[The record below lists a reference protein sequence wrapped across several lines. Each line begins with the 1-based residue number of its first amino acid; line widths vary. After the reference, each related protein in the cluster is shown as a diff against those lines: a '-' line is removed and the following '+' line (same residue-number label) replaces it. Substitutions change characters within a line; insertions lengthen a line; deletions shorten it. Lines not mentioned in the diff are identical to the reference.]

1 MNIAIIGL
9 GGIGGYISAMLTKN
23 TTYNVVGFARGEHLK
38 KIQQDGIKIIEDGS
52 EFVVKLDARELKD
65 IDESFDIVL
74 FCVKSYDLK
83 TSYEAIKNS
92 ITKESIL
99 ISFSNGVDNGDKLR
113 QMSDSIVL
121 DGCIY
126 ILSHIQ
132 EVGIIRKKGKVFA
145 GVFGGD
151 EDATKVLASV
161 FEEAQLRYKTP
172 SDIKTA
178 IWKKYIFISAFAT
191 MTSFYDKSIGYIY
204 EHHKEEV
211 TKLLQEIAE
220 FALTKGIDISD
231 EVEKSLVTAS
241 KVPYDSS
248 TSMHLDFK
256 NKKQTELDSLT
267 GYVKTPLM
275 QKMYNSLD
283 FLQNS
288 YMPQHFIES
297 FNQGR
302 CSQV

>member
-1 MNIAIIGL
+1 
-9 GGIGGYISAMLTKN
+9 
-23 TTYNVVGFARGEHLK
+23 
-38 KIQQDGIKIIEDGS
+38 
-52 EFVVKLDARELKD
+52 
-65 IDESFDIVL
+65 
-74 FCVKSYDLK
+74 
-83 TSYEAIKNS
+83 
-92 ITKESIL
+92 SIL

-145 GVFGGD
+145 GVFGGA

-204 EHHKEEV
+204 EHYKEEV

-231 EVEKSLVTAS
+231 EVKKSLVTAS

-248 TSMHLDFK
+248 TSMHLDFQ

-275 QKMYNSLD
+275 QKMYNSLKK
-283 FLQNS
+283 
-288 YMPQHFIES
+288 
-297 FNQGR
+297 R
-302 CSQV
+302 

>member
-23 TTYNVVGFARGEHLK
+23 TTHNVVGFARGEHLK
-38 KIQQDGIKIIEDGS
+38 KIQQDGIKIIEDES

-132 EVGIIRKKGKVFA
+132 EVGVIRKKGKVFA

-275 QKMYNSLD
+275 QKMYNSLKK
-283 FLQNS
+283 
-288 YMPQHFIES
+288 
-297 FNQGR
+297 R
-302 CSQV
+302 